1 LGHTCSIPGC
11 GKPLT
16 NMKGPGESTL
26 CRYHQRNQIE
36 YGGMGRTDRPHTF
49 HRSYVCAEC
58 GYDSLADPRLAH
70 ITDEM
75 TKRRVARTLM
85 HGDHQI
91 RAADGGEDTEEN
103 VNGIC
108 VVCHAIK
115 TVINED
121 YKPGKSNT

>member
-1 LGHTCSIPGC
+1 
-11 GKPLT
+11 
-16 NMKGPGESTL
+16 
-26 CRYHQRNQIE
+26 
-36 YGGMGRTDRPHTF
+36 
-49 HRSYVCAEC
+49 
-58 GYDSLADPRLAH
+58 
-70 ITDEM
+70 M